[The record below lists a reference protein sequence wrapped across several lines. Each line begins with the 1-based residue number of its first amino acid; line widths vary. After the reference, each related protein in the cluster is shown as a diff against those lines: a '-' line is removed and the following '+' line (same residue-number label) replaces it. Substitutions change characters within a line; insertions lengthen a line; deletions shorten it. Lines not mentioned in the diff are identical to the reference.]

1 MPGYESDDLLGTLSA
16 YFSKKQLKTYIMS
29 GDLDMLQLINQYTHI
44 ITNKKGMSN
53 YIVYDSQLVKE
64 RYELTVDQIID
75 FKALKGDVSD
85 NIPGVKGVGDKTATK
100 LLLEFQ
106 SLDGI
111 YKHLDDIASKS
122 LKTKLIEHQAL
133 AYLSKK
139 LVTID
144 CNVPIDIVIE
154 SFQYAPNWENVQH
167 IFQEYEFK
175 RLISRLPSVNSSVDE
190 DNNNAMIDASPL
202 FFETSF
208 SMIESQLQLEQLL
221 PLLKKGF
228 AFDLETTSL
237 DPQNADIVA
246 VSISASVGVSFV
258 IDCRLNAEP
267 SQDLFNLNA
276 SRNIHP
282 LFELLIPLLENP
294 SIPKILHNAKYEFQ
308 VLHYHDIAL
317 SGIYFDTM
325 IAAYLLDSRQ
335 SVGLKSLVKAN
346 FNHDMVDFD
355 ALLSNHDSIYD
366 VDINDLANYVA
377 VDSSMTFYLYERFD
391 GLLVGE
397 LRSLFFELEMPL
409 ISVLAQMELSGVQCD
424 INYLNALLKD
434 YTNLLD
440 QLTERI
446 YLLAGN
452 KEFNIN
458 STQQLA
464 DVLFDDLKLPVIK
477 KTKTGRSTDS
487 SVLEKLAKDSEIARE
502 ILTYRT
508 YKKLLSTYISRL
520 PELVHPTSQK
530 IHTSFNQAWL
540 QRPEDYHSITRIY
553 KISLF
558 VLKRGKK
565 FVVHLFQDSR
575 PAVSYPLIIL
585 R

>member
-1 MPGYESDDLLGTLSA
+1 MPPI
-16 YFSKKQLKTYIMS
+16 KK
-29 GDLDMLQLINQYTHI
+29 
-44 ITNKKGMSN
+44 
-53 YIVYDSQLVKE
+53 
-64 RYELTVDQIID
+64 
-75 FKALKGDVSD
+75 
-85 NIPGVKGVGDKTATK
+85 
-100 LLLEFQ
+100 
-106 SLDGI
+106 
-111 YKHLDDIASKS
+111 
-122 LKTKLIEHQAL
+122 
-133 AYLSKK
+133 
-139 LVTID
+139 
-144 CNVPIDIVIE
+144 
-154 SFQYAPNWENVQH
+154 NVQH

-258 IDCRLNAEP
+258 VDCRLNAEP

-294 SIPKILHNAKYEFQ
+294 SVPKILHNAKYEFQ

-397 LRSLFFELEMPL
+397 LRSLF
-409 ISVLAQMELSGVQCD
+409 LS
-424 INYLNALLKD
+424 LKC
-434 YTNLLD
+434 
-440 QLTERI
+440 R
-446 YLLAGN
+446 
-452 KEFNIN
+452 
-458 STQQLA
+458 
-464 DVLFDDLKLPVIK
+464 
-477 KTKTGRSTDS
+477 
-487 SVLEKLAKDSEIARE
+487 
-502 ILTYRT
+502 
-508 YKKLLSTYISRL
+508 
-520 PELVHPTSQK
+520 
-530 IHTSFNQAWL
+530 
-540 QRPEDYHSITRIY
+540 
-553 KISLF
+553 
-558 VLKRGKK
+558 
-565 FVVHLFQDSR
+565 
-575 PAVSYPLIIL
+575 
-585 R
+585 